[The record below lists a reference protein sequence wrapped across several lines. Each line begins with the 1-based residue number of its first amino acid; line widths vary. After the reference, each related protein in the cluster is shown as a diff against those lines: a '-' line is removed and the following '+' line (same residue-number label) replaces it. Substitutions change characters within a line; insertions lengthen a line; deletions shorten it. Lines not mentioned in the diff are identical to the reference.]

1 VRYVAGAFKKSLVW
15 LGLVEPEDDEELA
28 DVAEAAGRPP
38 ADRAPIRR
46 VRDDDVYGRRREAG
60 RLEEPTEAV
69 IHPIP
74 SAAAGKVHLIE
85 PSGFND
91 AEEIGEKF
99 KADIPVIVNLQAMES
114 DTAKRLIDFAAGLT
128 FGLDGR
134 IQRVADKVFLLT
146 PRNVEVSAEE
156 RRRLQ
161 ERGFFNQA

>member
-1 VRYVAGAFKKSLVW
+1 MAGAFKKSLVW

-28 DVAEAAGRPP
+28 DVAEAGRPP

-99 KADIPVIVNLQAMES
+99 KADIQVIVNLQAMEAE
-114 DTAKRLIDFAAGLT
+114 TAKRLIDFAAGLT

>member
-1 VRYVAGAFKKSLVW
+1 
-15 LGLVEPEDDEELA
+15 LGLVEPEDEEELA
-28 DVAEAAGRPP
+28 DVAEAAGRSP

-46 VRDDDVYGRRREAG
+46 VRDDDVYGRRQGG

-74 SAAAGKVHLIE
+74 SAATGKVHLIE

-99 KADIPVIVNLQAMES
+99 KADIPVIVNLQAMEA

>member
-1 VRYVAGAFKKSLVW
+1 VAGAFKKSLVW
-15 LGLVEPEDDEELA
+15 LGLVEPEDEEELA
-28 DVAEAAGRPP
+28 DVAEPAGRSQ
-38 ADRAPIRR
+38 ADRAPVRR
-46 VRDDDVYGRRREAG
+46 VRDDDVYGRRRG

-74 SAAAGKVHLIE
+74 SATTGKVHLIE

-99 KADIPVIVNLQAMES
+99 KADIPVIVNLQAMEAE
-114 DTAKRLIDFAAGLT
+114 TAKRLIDFAAGLT

>member
-1 VRYVAGAFKKSLVW
+1 MAGAFKKSLVW
-15 LGLVEPEDDEELA
+15 LGLVEPPDEEEELV
-28 DVAEAAGRPP
+28 DVAEPSRPVSGSVP
-38 ADRAPIRR
+38 VRR
-46 VRDDDVYGRRREAG
+46 VRGDDYGDVRRRDG
-60 RLEEPTEAV
+60 HLDEPMEAV
-69 IHPIP
+69 IHQIP
-74 SAAAGKVHLIE
+74 SVPTRQVHLIE

-99 KADIPVIVNLQAMES
+99 KADIPVIVNLQAMEPE
-114 DTAKRLIDFAAGLT
+114 TAKRLIDFAAGLT

-134 IQRVADKVFLLT
+134 IQRVAEKVFLLT

>member
-1 VRYVAGAFKKSLVW
+1 MAGAFKKSLVW

-38 ADRAPIRR
+38 ADRTPIRR
-46 VRDDDVYGRRREAG
+46 VRDDDGYGRRREG
-60 RLEEPTEAV
+60 RLEEPAEAV

-74 SAAAGKVHLIE
+74 SAATGKVHLIE

-99 KADIPVIVNLQAMES
+99 KADIPVIVNLQGMEAE
-114 DTAKRLIDFAAGLT
+114 TAKRLIDFAAGLT

>member
-1 VRYVAGAFKKSLVW
+1 MRYVAGAFKKSLVW
-15 LGLVEPEDDEELA
+15 LGLVEPEEDEELA
-28 DVAEAAGRPP
+28 DVAEPAGRPQ

-46 VRDDDVYGRRREAG
+46 VRDDDVYGRRRD

-99 KADIPVIVNLQAMES
+99 RADIPVIVNLQGLEPE
-114 DTAKRLIDFAAGLT
+114 TAKRLIDFAAGLT

>member
-1 VRYVAGAFKKSLVW
+1 MAGAFKKSLVW

-28 DVAEAAGRPP
+28 DVAEAAGRSP

-46 VRDDDVYGRRREAG
+46 VRDDDVYGRRRDGG
-60 RLEEPTEAV
+60 RLDEPTEA
-69 IHPIP
+69 
-74 SAAAGKVHLIE
+74 E
-85 PSGFND
+85 
-91 AEEIGEKF
+91 
-99 KADIPVIVNLQAMES
+99 
-114 DTAKRLIDFAAGLT
+114 TAKRLIDFAAGLT

>member
-1 VRYVAGAFKKSLVW
+1 VAGAFKRSLVW
-15 LGLVEPEDDEELA
+15 LGLVEPEDDDELA
-28 DVAEAAGRPP
+28 DAVEPASRSPAGS
-38 ADRAPIRR
+38 AIRR
-46 VRDDDVYGRRREAG
+46 VRDDDSYGRRRDA
-60 RLEEPTEAV
+60 RLKKPGEAV

-74 SAAAGKVHLIE
+74 TAATGKVHLIE

-99 KADIPVIVNLQAMES
+99 KADIPVIVNLQDMEPE
-114 DTAKRLIDFAAGLT
+114 TAKRLIDFAAGLT
-128 FGLDGR
+128 YGLDGR

>member
-1 VRYVAGAFKKSLVW
+1 MAGAFKKSLVW
-15 LGLVEPEDDEELA
+15 LGLVEPEDEEELA
-28 DVAEAAGRPP
+28 DVAEPAGRPP

-46 VRDDDVYGRRREAG
+46 VRDDDVYGRRREG

-74 SAAAGKVHLIE
+74 SAATGKVHLIE

-99 KADIPVIVNLQAMES
+99 KADIPVIVNLQAMEA

>member
-1 VRYVAGAFKKSLVW
+1 VAGAFKKSLVW
-15 LGLVEPEDDEELA
+15 LGLVEPEDEEELA
-28 DVAEAAGRPP
+28 DV

-46 VRDDDVYGRRREAG
+46 VRDDDVYGRRREGG
-60 RLEEPTEAV
+60 RMEEPTEAV

-74 SAAAGKVHLIE
+74 SAATGKVHLIE

-99 KADIPVIVNLQAMES
+99 KADIPVIVNLQAMEAE
-114 DTAKRLIDFAAGLT
+114 TAKRLIDFAAGLT

>member
-1 VRYVAGAFKKSLVW
+1 MAGAFKKSLVW
-15 LGLVEPEDDEELA
+15 LGLVEPEDEEELA
-28 DVAEAAGRPP
+28 DVAEAGRSP
-38 ADRAPIRR
+38 ADRTPIRR
-46 VRDDDVYGRRREAG
+46 VRDDGYGRRREGG

-74 SAAAGKVHLIE
+74 SAATGKVHLIE

-99 KADIPVIVNLQAMES
+99 KADIPVIVNLQGMES
-114 DTAKRLIDFAAGLT
+114 ETAKRLIDFAAGLT
-128 FGLDGR
+128 YGLDGR

>member
-1 VRYVAGAFKKSLVW
+1 M
-15 LGLVEPEDDEELA
+15 D
-28 DVAEAAGRPP
+28 
-38 ADRAPIRR
+38 
-46 VRDDDVYGRRREAG
+46 
-60 RLEEPTEAV
+60 EPTEAV

-74 SAAAGKVHLIE
+74 SAATGKVHLIE

-99 KADIPVIVNLQAMES
+99 KADIPVIVNLQAMEPE
-114 DTAKRLIDFAAGLT
+114 TAKRLIDFAAGLT

>member
-1 VRYVAGAFKKSLVW
+1 MAGAFKKSLVW

-28 DVAEAAGRPP
+28 DVAEATGRPP

-46 VRDDDVYGRRREAG
+46 VRDDDVYGRRQHGG

-74 SAAAGKVHLIE
+74 SAATGKVHLIE

-99 KADIPVIVNLQAMES
+99 KADIPVIVNLQGMEAE
-114 DTAKRLIDFAAGLT
+114 TAKRLIDFAAGLT

>member
-1 VRYVAGAFKKSLVW
+1 VAGAFKKSLVW

-28 DVAEAAGRPP
+28 DVAEPASRSP

-46 VRDDDVYGRRREAG
+46 VRDDDVYGR
-60 RLEEPTEAV
+60 LEEPTEAV
-69 IHPIP
+69 IHSIP
-74 SAAAGKVHLIE
+74 SAATGKVHLIE

-99 KADIPVIVNLQAMES
+99 KADIPVIVNLQAMEPE
-114 DTAKRLIDFAAGLT
+114 TAKRLIDFAAGLT

>member
-1 VRYVAGAFKKSLVW
+1 VAGAFKKSLVW
-15 LGLVEPEDDEELA
+15 LGLVEPEDEELA
-28 DVAEAAGRPP
+28 DVAEPAGRPP
-38 ADRAPIRR
+38 ADRGAIRR
-46 VRDDDVYGRRREAG
+46 VRDEDVYGRRRDGG

-74 SAAAGKVHLIE
+74 SAATGKVHLIE

-99 KADIPVIVNLQAMES
+99 KADIPVIVNLQAMEAE
-114 DTAKRLIDFAAGLT
+114 TAKRLIDFAAGLT

>member
-1 VRYVAGAFKKSLVW
+1 MAGAFKKSLVW

-28 DVAEAAGRPP
+28 DVAEAAGRSP
-38 ADRAPIRR
+38 DRAPIRR
-46 VRDDDVYGRRREAG
+46 VRDDDVYGRRQQG

-74 SAAAGKVHLIE
+74 SAATGKVHLIE

-99 KADIPVIVNLQAMES
+99 KADIPVIVNLQAMEA

>member
-28 DVAEAAGRPP
+28 DVAEP
-38 ADRAPIRR
+38 ASRTPVDRAPIRR
-46 VRDDDVYGRRREAG
+46 VRDDVHGRRREGG

-69 IHPIP
+69 IHSIP
-74 SAAAGKVHLIE
+74 SAATGKVHLIE

-99 KADIPVIVNLQAMES
+99 KADIPVIVNLQAMEPE
-114 DTAKRLIDFAAGLT
+114 TAKRLIDFAAGLT

>member
-1 VRYVAGAFKKSLVW
+1 MAGTFKRSLVW
-15 LGLVEPEDDEELA
+15 LGLVEPPDEEEELI
-28 DVAEAAGRPP
+28 DVAEPN
-38 ADRAPIRR
+38 RAVGTAPVRR
-46 VRDDDVYGRRREAG
+46 VRGDDYGDGRGRRDDQV
-60 RLEEPTEAV
+60 EAV

-74 SAAAGKVHLIE
+74 SAPTRQVHLIE
-85 PSGFND
+85 PSGFSD

-99 KADIPVIVNLQAMES
+99 RADIPVIVNLQAMEPE
-114 DTAKRLIDFAAGLT
+114 TAKRLIDFAAGLT

-134 IQRVADKVFLLT
+134 IQRVAEKVFLLT

>member
-1 VRYVAGAFKKSLVW
+1 VAGAFKKSLVW
-15 LGLVEPEDDEELA
+15 LGLVEPEDEEELA
-28 DVAEAAGRPP
+28 DVAEPAGRSQ
-38 ADRAPIRR
+38 ADRAPVRR
-46 VRDDDVYGRRREAG
+46 VRDDDVYGRRRG
-60 RLEEPTEAV
+60 RQEPTEAV
-69 IHPIP
+69 IHSIP
-74 SAAAGKVHLIE
+74 SAATGKVHLIE

-99 KADIPVIVNLQAMES
+99 KADIPVIVNLQAMEPE
-114 DTAKRLIDFAAGLT
+114 TAKRLIDFAAGLT
-128 FGLDGR
+128 FGLEGR

>member
-1 VRYVAGAFKKSLVW
+1 MAGAFKRSLVW
-15 LGLVEPEDDEELA
+15 LGLVEPPDEEEELV
-28 DVAEAAGRPP
+28 DVAEPSRPVSGS
-38 ADRAPIRR
+38 APVRR
-46 VRDDDVYGRRREAG
+46 VRGDDYGDGRRRDG
-60 RLEEPTEAV
+60 HLDEPMEAV
-69 IHPIP
+69 IP
-74 SAAAGKVHLIE
+74 SVPTRQVHLIE

-99 KADIPVIVNLQAMES
+99 KADIPVIVNLQAMEPE
-114 DTAKRLIDFAAGLT
+114 TAKRLIDFAAGLT

-134 IQRVADKVFLLT
+134 IQRVAEKVFLLT

>member
-1 VRYVAGAFKKSLVW
+1 VAGAFKRSLVW
-15 LGLVEPEDDEELA
+15 LGLVEPEEEEELA
-28 DVAEAAGRPP
+28 DVVESAGG
-38 ADRAPIRR
+38 RAPAGSASIRR
-46 VRDDDVYGRRREAG
+46 VREESLDPRRRDG
-60 RLEEPTEAV
+60 VRPEEPVEAV
-69 IHPIP
+69 IRPIP
-74 SAAAGKVHLIE
+74 TAAAGKVHLIE

-99 KADIPVIVNLQAMES
+99 KADIPVIVNLQAMEA

-146 PRNVEVSAEE
+146 PANVEVSAEE

>member
-1 VRYVAGAFKKSLVW
+1 VAGAFKKSLVW

-28 DVAEAAGRPP
+28 DVAEAAGRSP

-46 VRDDDVYGRRREAG
+46 VRDDDVYGRRREGG

-69 IHPIP
+69 I
-74 SAAAGKVHLIE
+74 HLIE

-99 KADIPVIVNLQAMES
+99 KADIPVIVNLQAMEAE
-114 DTAKRLIDFAAGLT
+114 TAKRLIDFAAGLT

>member
-1 VRYVAGAFKKSLVW
+1 VRSLAGAFKKSLVW
-15 LGLVEPEDDEELA
+15 LGLVEPEDDDELA
-28 DVAEAAGRPP
+28 DMAEP
-38 ADRAPIRR
+38 ASRSPAERAPIRR
-46 VRDDDVYGRRREAG
+46 VRDDVYGRRREG
-60 RLEEPTEAV
+60 RLEEATEAV

-74 SAAAGKVHLIE
+74 SAATGKVHLIE

-99 KADIPVIVNLQAMES
+99 KADIPVIVNLQAIKPEA
-114 DTAKRLIDFAAGLT
+114 AKRLIDFSAGLT

>member
-1 VRYVAGAFKKSLVW
+1 VAGAFKKSLVW

-28 DVAEAAGRPP
+28 DVAEAGRSP
-38 ADRAPIRR
+38 ADRASIRR
-46 VRDDDVYGRRREAG
+46 VRDDDVYGRRREGG

-99 KADIPVIVNLQAMES
+99 KADIPVIVNLQAMEA

>member
-1 VRYVAGAFKKSLVW
+1 VAGAFKKSLVW
-15 LGLVEPEDDEELA
+15 LGLVEPEDEEELA
-28 DVAEAAGRPP
+28 DVAEAAGRSP

-46 VRDDDVYGRRREAG
+46 VRDDDVYGRRQGG

-74 SAAAGKVHLIE
+74 SAATGKVHLIE

-99 KADIPVIVNLQAMES
+99 KADIPVIVNLQAMEA

>member
-1 VRYVAGAFKKSLVW
+1 VAGAFKKSLVW
-15 LGLVEPEDDEELA
+15 LGLVEPEDEEELA
-28 DVAEAAGRPP
+28 DVAEAGRSP
-38 ADRAPIRR
+38 AERAPIRR
-46 VRDDDVYGRRREAG
+46 VRDDDAYGRRREGG

-74 SAAAGKVHLIE
+74 SAVTGKVHLIE

-99 KADIPVIVNLQAMES
+99 KADIPVIVNLQAMEAE
-114 DTAKRLIDFAAGLT
+114 TAKRLIDFAAGLT

>member
-15 LGLVEPEDDEELA
+15 LGLVEPEDEEELA
-28 DVAEAAGRPP
+28 DVAEAGRSP
-38 ADRAPIRR
+38 AERAPIRR
-46 VRDDDVYGRRREAG
+46 VRDDDAYGRRREGG

-74 SAAAGKVHLIE
+74 SAATGKVHLIE

-99 KADIPVIVNLQAMES
+99 KADIPVIVNLQAMEPE
-114 DTAKRLIDFAAGLT
+114 TAKRLIDFAAGLT

>member
-1 VRYVAGAFKKSLVW
+1 MW
-15 LGLVEPEDDEELA
+15 LGLVEPDDEEEL
-28 DVAEAAGRPP
+28 VEPAEPAGRSP
-38 ADRAPIRR
+38 ASIRR
-46 VRDDDVYGRRREAG
+46 VRDDYGEGRRRAAAPVE
-60 RLEEPTEAV
+60 EEPVEAIV
-69 IHPIP
+69 RSIP
-74 SAAAGKVHLIE
+74 SAASGKVHLIE

-99 KADIPVIVNLQAMES
+99 KADIPVIVNLQGMEAE
-114 DTAKRLIDFAAGLT
+114 TAKRLIDFAAGLT

>member
-1 VRYVAGAFKKSLVW
+1 MAGAFKKSLVW
-15 LGLVEPEDDEELA
+15 LGLVEPEDDDELA
-28 DVAEAAGRPP
+28 DVAEPAGRSPGE
-38 ADRAPIRR
+38 RAAIRR
-46 VRDDDVYGRRREAG
+46 VRDDDVYGRRRE

-74 SAAAGKVHLIE
+74 SAATGKVHLIE

-99 KADIPVIVNLQAMES
+99 KADIPVIVNLQAMEA

>member
-1 VRYVAGAFKKSLVW
+1 VAGAFKKSLVW

-28 DVAEAAGRPP
+28 DVAEPASRSP

-46 VRDDDVYGRRREAG
+46 VRDRDDDVYARRREGG
-60 RLEEPTEAV
+60 RQEEPTEAV
-69 IHPIP
+69 IHSIP
-74 SAAAGKVHLIE
+74 SAVVGKVHLIE

-99 KADIPVIVNLQAMES
+99 KADIPVIVNLQAMEPE
-114 DTAKRLIDFAAGLT
+114 TAKRLIDFAAGLT

>member
-1 VRYVAGAFKKSLVW
+1 VAGAFKKSLVW
-15 LGLVEPEDDEELA
+15 LGLVEPEDEEELA
-28 DVAEAAGRPP
+28 DVAEAAGRSP

-46 VRDDDVYGRRREAG
+46 VRDDDVYGRRQGG
-60 RLEEPTEAV
+60 RLDEPTEAV

-74 SAAAGKVHLIE
+74 SAATGKVHLIE

-99 KADIPVIVNLQAMES
+99 KADIPVIVNLQAMEA

>member
-1 VRYVAGAFKKSLVW
+1 VRCVAGAFKRSLVW
-15 LGLVEPEDDEELA
+15 LGLVEPEDDDELA
-28 DVAEAAGRPP
+28 DAVEPATRSPAGS
-38 ADRAPIRR
+38 AIRR
-46 VRDDDVYGRRREAG
+46 VRDEEPYGRRRDARG
-60 RLEEPTEAV
+60 GEPAEAV

-74 SAAAGKVHLIE
+74 TAATGKVHLIE

-99 KADIPVIVNLQAMES
+99 KSDIPVIVNLQDMEPE
-114 DTAKRLIDFAAGLT
+114 TAKRLIDFAAGLT
-128 FGLDGR
+128 YGLDGR